1 MSVLGDSTRK
11 GSPLFLATFALA
23 LCFGSVGSVSAAKG
37 KYKSLDRLKAG
48 LRSVRTAKQSAA
60 TKLKQLQAEHTLL
73 NSQSSYVKV
82 YTSEEEAIKYAARV
96 RPEVQQLAD
105 KVLLPTPPNVA
116 SLRRRLHQQLAEG
129 EIRLR
134 AELLIGKRNVITTSD
149 VEEAIERVP
158 SIDVFR
164 QKVGAAKPTAPKL
177 PATKAAE
184 PEDTDRDRKDEVAE
198 QIEFLKTKIAK
209 CERDEKHIRAEI
221 RVVAAQGDETEQPP
235 SRQAPLLRPIDT
247 RLTSNFGMRM
257 HPIHNEERMHKG
269 IDFAGPYGT
278 RVNAA
283 AAGKVIFSGQA
294 TGFGNIVVIEHR
306 AGFETAYAHLSQ
318 LNVEVG
324 DRIGAGYKVG
334 EVGSSGMSTGPHLH
348 FEVRV
353 NGKQVDPADYL

>member
-1 MSVLGDSTRK
+1 MAMVLC
-11 GSPLFLATFALA
+11 L
-23 LCFGSVGSVSAAKG
+23 GSVTSVSANKG

-48 LRSVRTAKQSAA
+48 LRSVRAAKTLATSKLQLLQSEQ
-60 TKLKQLQAEHTLL
+60 KRLSEQK
-73 NSQSSYVKV
+73 SFVKV
-82 YTSEEEAIKYAARV
+82 YASEDEAIRYSERV

-105 KVLLPTPPNVA
+105 RVLKPTPSNID
-116 SLRRRLHQQLAEG
+116 SLRRRLHQQLVEG
-129 EIRLR
+129 EIKLL
-134 AELLIGKRNVITTSD
+134 AELLIGKRAVLTLAD
-149 VEEAIERVP
+149 VEEAIDRLP
-158 SIDVFR
+158 SIDSFR
-164 QKVGAAKPTAPKL
+164 SIVGAAKPLAPKRI
-177 PATKAAE
+177 ADKAAE
-184 PEDTDRDRKDEVAE
+184 PEDVDRDPKDEVSE

-209 CERDEKHIRAEI
+209 CERDEKHIQAEI
-221 RVVAAQGDETEQPP
+221 RVVSAQGEPEDEPP
-235 SRQAPLLRPIDT
+235 TRRAPLLRPIDT
-247 RLTSNFGMRM
+247 RQTSAFGMRM
-257 HPIHNEERMHKG
+257 HPILQEERMHKG

-283 AAGKVIFSGQA
+283 AAGRVVFSGQA